1 MRTAECLKITS
12 LCCRICGR
20 LVQSL
25 RKKVSFHFCQFL
37 SKSFQNDRSVPSKPV
52 LFTTKLAL
60 HPSSYKFKKNY
71 IYDVRETRILKVT
84 KICTLHRRF
93 FAWNFILWENQV
105 YTRRV
110 LLLIEYFLKM
120 QTRWNFSPDH
130 EAQKSRW
137 FFNTQ
142 LLWKRFFLSFFWR
155 APCKKRP
162 KSRNSTRF

>member
-1 MRTAECLKITS
+1 MLSDFIYPPKIVCGLSFTPPKNASFAFYLKTLSQNCSEKNDESKKRFFWQNFNFKLQIETCLKITS

-93 FAWNFILWENQV
+93 FA
-105 YTRRV
+105 
-110 LLLIEYFLKM
+110 
-120 QTRWNFSPDH
+120 
-130 EAQKSRW
+130 
-137 FFNTQ
+137 
-142 LLWKRFFLSFFWR
+142 
-155 APCKKRP
+155 
-162 KSRNSTRF
+162 